1 MTRLTRYV
9 TAAALTAGGMFASVA
24 ASSAMPMVTT
34 TQPASRLVEHVAWY
48 CGPGWHPDY
57 WGRCVPN
64 RVIVYPGYY
73 YGWGWHRPAFHAWH
87 RPAWHRWHRW

>member
-1 MTRLTRYV
+1 MTRLTRYA

-34 TQPASRLVEHVAWY
+34 TRPASQLVEHVGWY
-48 CGPGWHPDY
+48 CGPGWHLNR
-57 WGRCVPN
+57 WGHCVPN

-73 YGWGWHRPAFHAWH
+73 YGWGWHRPAFHVWH
-87 RPAWHRWHRW
+87 RPVWHRWHRW